1 MITPHLSGRVLAIH
15 GTHGLTPVQ
24 SVVRSVPPTALRLAG
39 AAYVGM
45 VAHEMSKK
53 RGTTKNA
60 RLAMTI
66 AAAGIASY
74 APILASV
81 AALLLYKKR

>member
-1 MITPHLSGRVLAIH
+1 
-15 GTHGLTPVQ
+15 
-24 SVVRSVPPTALRLAG
+24 
-39 AAYVGM
+39 M